1 MSISSATHNAYNNID
16 SLIKEL
22 ELCLRLSKLNPNQKF
37 EIQAKI
43 QNIQNILFSAESE
56 KQPKIKAIASSLNYL
71 LNKSY

>member
-1 MSISSATHNAYNNID
+1 MSISSASISAYNNID

-22 ELCLRLSKLNPNQKF
+22 ELCLQLSKLNPNQKF

-43 QNIQNILFSAESE
+43 QNIQNILFSPENQ
-56 KQPKIKAIASSLNYL
+56 KQQKIRSMSSSLSYL